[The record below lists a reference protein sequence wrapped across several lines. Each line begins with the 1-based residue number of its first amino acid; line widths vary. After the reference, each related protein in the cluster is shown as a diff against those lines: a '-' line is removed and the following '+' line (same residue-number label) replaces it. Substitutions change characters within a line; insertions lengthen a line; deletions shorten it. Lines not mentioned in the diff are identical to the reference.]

1 MLRRIAITLMMV
13 AVCAQMAPA
22 ATRYHTQRLADMAR
36 AAGLSLPAEAAAE
49 MCDDSTYTFRGR
61 PLRVRTNSFGDIS
74 HIGYRLFSPQLM
86 EAYGASPVFN
96 FIERYL
102 LELDLRLDGRTP
114 AARMDIDKVVTTAGD
129 ISMLHTM
136 AADAAFT
143 IETITRR
150 MYRLK
155 WTAGART
162 LSITIPADCQLL
174 SGANAIELEEIF
186 ERDLQR
192 IIPISGDDIINDW
205 KSAKVARSEGLLIVD
220 GGTFMSEMI
229 RGDIYLTEQGGRRRL
244 VADASKP
251 RQSVA
256 NIMLTGCYE
265 RTIPLD
271 LTIDRYGYKSSKVA
285 VTVQQFVNY
294 CLTEGCRLYFGV
306 KTNDGERLTGTLFA
320 LNEKMAC
327 NHVLSIDFPTAILKG
342 SGEAAVKTNANAG
355 KTAATAVK
363 ATAYV
368 YIPLQNVTEK
378 FFQSDQNDKRK

>member
-1 MLRRIAITLMMV
+1 MFRRIAITLLMV

-36 AAGLSLPAEAAAE
+36 AAGLSLPGEAAAG

-86 EAYGASPVFN
+86 EAYGASPLFN

-102 LELDLRLDGRTP
+102 LELDLSLDGRTP
-114 AARMDIDKVVTTAGD
+114 AARMDIDRIVTTAGD

-136 AADAAFT
+136 AADAAFS

-155 WTAGART
+155 WAAGTRT

-174 SGANAIELEEIF
+174 AGANAIELEEIF

-192 IIPISGDDIINDW
+192 IIPMDGDEFIGGWD
-205 KSAKVARSEGLLIVD
+205 KAKVARSEGLLIVD

-229 RGDIYLTEQGGRRRL
+229 RGDVYLTEHGGRRRL

-251 RQSVA
+251 RQSVT
-256 NIMLTGCYE
+256 NIMLTGCYG

-285 VTVQQFVNY
+285 VTVQQFVSY
-294 CLTEGCRLYFGV
+294 CLAEGCKLYFGV

-327 NHVLSIDFPTAILKG
+327 NHVLSIDFPTAILKE
-342 SGEAAVKTNANAG
+342 SGDTAAKAG
-355 KTAATAVK
+355 DDIRKAAATAAK

>member
-1 MLRRIAITLMMV
+1 MFRRIAITLLMV

-36 AAGLSLPAEAAAE
+36 AAGLSLPGEAAAG

-102 LELDLRLDGRTP
+102 LELDLSLDGRTP
-114 AARMDIDKVVTTAGD
+114 AARMDIDRIVTTAGD

-136 AADAAFT
+136 AADAAFS

-155 WTAGART
+155 WAAGART

-174 SGANAIELEEIF
+174 AGANAIELEEIF

-192 IIPISGDDIINDW
+192 IIPMDGDEFIGGWD
-205 KSAKVARSEGLLIVD
+205 KAKVARSEGLLIVD

-229 RGDIYLTEQGGRRRL
+229 RGDVYLTEHGGHRRL

-256 NIMLTGCYE
+256 NIMLTGCYG

-285 VTVQQFVNY
+285 VTVQQFVSY
-294 CLTEGCRLYFGV
+294 CLAEGCKLYFGV
-306 KTNDGERLTGTLFA
+306 KTNDGERITGTLFA
-320 LNEKMAC
+320 LNDNMAC
-327 NHVLSIDFPTAILKG
+327 NHVLRIDCPTAILKE
-342 SGEAAVKTNANAG
+342 SGD
-355 KTAATAVK
+355 TAAKAGDDTRKATATAAK

>member
-1 MLRRIAITLMMV
+1 MFRRIAITLLMV

-36 AAGLSLPAEAAAE
+36 AAGLSLPGEAAAW

-61 PLRVRTNSFGDIS
+61 PLRIRTNSFGDIS
-74 HIGYRLFSPQLM
+74 HIGYSLFSPQLM
-86 EAYGASPVFN
+86 EAYGYSPIFN

-114 AARMDIDKVVTTAGD
+114 AARMDIDKVVTTAGN

-136 AADAAFT
+136 AADAAFS

-174 SGANAIELEEIF
+174 AGANAIELEEIF

-192 IIPISGDDIINDW
+192 IIPMNGDEFIGDW
-205 KSAKVARSEGLLIVD
+205 DKAKAARSEGLLIVD

-229 RGDIYLTEQGGRRRL
+229 RGDVYLTEHNGRRRL

-256 NIMLTGCYE
+256 NIMLTGCYG
-265 RTIPLD
+265 RPIPLD

-285 VTVQQFVNY
+285 VTIQQFVSY
-294 CLTEGCRLYFGV
+294 CLAEGCKLYFGV
-306 KTNDGERLTGTLFA
+306 KTNDGQRLTGTLFA

-327 NHVLSIDFPTAILKG
+327 NHVLSIDFPTAILKE
-342 SGEAAVKTNANAG
+342 SGDNTAKATANA
-355 KTAATAVK
+355 AK